1 VYALAASPAGQA
13 ALRLAQEEQKTK
25 GFRALFGVILM
36 FGLLCGG
43 VWLLLQS
50 SFGPKQAYLIT
61 GTAFWGC
68 WLVLSVLWLTGVPG
82 LTIGPMHIPRSTPQ
96 YYGPQGT
103 ESTWQVID
111 TTAEKAAHPVDAS
124 RLIEATPD
132 ITNQAFLTEKSAAET
147 AATEVAPEQYAEE
160 LGVGKADVT
169 VPGVVM
175 VAKTEVIREGGRLT
189 FARVTFGPAEPNATD
204 SETTKALIAKI
215 KPKSVDLYF
224 KTGTLAQPTYYA
236 IGLFTLL
243 FLLHLVGLVAYEL
256 ANASSPKVAP
266 AAA

>member
-1 VYALAASPAGQA
+1 VGQA
-13 ALRLAQEEQKTK
+13 ALQLAQEEQKTK

-82 LTIGPMHIPRSTPQ
+82 LSLGPIEIPRSTPQ

-111 TTAEKAAHPVDAS
+111 TAEEQAAHPIDAD
-124 RLIEATPD
+124 RLIEATAD
-132 ITNQAFLTEKSAAET
+132 ITNQAFLTEKAAAET
-147 AATEVAPEQYAEE
+147 AATEVAPPLYAAE
-160 LGVGKADVT
+160 LGVGEDDVT
-169 VPGVVM
+169 IPGVVK
-175 VAKTEVIREGGRLT
+175 VAKTEVVREGGRLT
-189 FARVTFGPAEPNATD
+189 LARVTFGPAEPNATN
-204 SETTKALIAKI
+204 SETTKELIAKV
-215 KPKSVDLYF
+215 KPKTIDLYF
-224 KTGTLAQPTYYA
+224 KSGTLAQPTYFS
-236 IGLFTLL
+236 IGLFTVL
-243 FLLHLVGLVAYEL
+243 FLLHLGGLVAYEVVH
-256 ANASSPKVAP
+256 ADSPKVAP
-266 AAA
+266 VAA